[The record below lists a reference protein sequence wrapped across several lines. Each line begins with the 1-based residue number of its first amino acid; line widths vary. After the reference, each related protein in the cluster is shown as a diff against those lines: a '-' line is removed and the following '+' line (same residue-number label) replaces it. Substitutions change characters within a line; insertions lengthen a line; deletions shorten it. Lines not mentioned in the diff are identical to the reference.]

1 MAVSKKNP
9 APKTSAKK
17 VPLPFEGQPTMAEI
31 LRFERIAAEI
41 LALPAI
47 PPKKR
52 KKGPDATP
60 NAPIIGML
68 AEKKLHATVKR
79 YLSEDLST
87 HERPVPDLLADED
100 NTPIRMVADVMVDGD
115 IFEVQTGG
123 FYPLR
128 QKIQTYLTH
137 TTCNIT
143 VVHPMAGIRYLSWI
157 DPTDGSIISRAK
169 CPGRKRVKDI
179 AKELYWLSDF
189 IGNPRFS
196 LRLLFLEIEEY
207 RLKDGWS
214 RDGKRG
220 SNRYER
226 YPTTLLG
233 DVRLY
238 EPNDYAFYFL
248 PHGLPIGI
256 PFTAADYAK
265 ASGIRGRATYGI
277 LHLLVKLGVLQE
289 GEKVNRSQ
297 TYIIPSLKE

>member
-1 MAVSKKNP
+1 MATSTTKKSKKP
-9 APKTSAKK
+9 PAKK
-17 VPLPFEGQPTMAEI
+17 APLPFEGQPTMAEV
-31 LRFERIAAEI
+31 LRFERIAGEV
-41 LALPAI
+41 LAMPTV

-52 KKGPDATP
+52 KKDPSADK
-60 NAPIIGML
+60 NEPIIGML

-87 HERPVPDLLADED
+87 HERLVPDLLADEEHP
-100 NTPIRMVADVMVDGD
+100 PIRMVADVMVEGE

-157 DPTDGSIISRAK
+157 DPTDGSIISRTK
-169 CPGRKRVKDI
+169 CHSRKRVKDI

-189 IGNPRFS
+189 IGNPRIS

-207 RLKDGWS
+207 RLRDGWS

-238 EPNDYAFYFL
+238 EPEDYAFYFL
-248 PHGLPIGI
+248 PDTLPIGI

-265 ASGIRGRATYGI
+265 ASGIRGRATYGV

-289 GEKVNRSQ
+289 GERVGRAQ
-297 TYIIPSLKE
+297 TFVIPQT